1 MHNVVKSTLYG
12 IFGKEKFKMYKNLVR
27 ILSEKRITMKS
38 YAEFLGVAEKTVQ
51 NKVYG
56 RTDFTLSE
64 AMRTCSVICPE
75 YKLDFV
81 FEKDELDVP
90 IAEAV

>member
-1 MHNVVKSTLYG
+1 
-12 IFGKEKFKMYKNLVR
+12 
-27 ILSEKRITMKS
+27 MKS
-38 YAEFLGVAEKTVQ
+38 YEECLGVAEKTVQ